1 MDVSCATWTTIKRI
15 NDLCIAWR
23 KGLRRVWRLPNPT
36 NGDILA
42 VISGSI
48 PVFDELCRRF
58 LNFVFFRVCI
68 AVQIWLVFFVR
79 FGLQQACMKSFLG
92 RNARFCVIRFSLLSS
107 DVGMYKWEK
116 NSFDKNVSQCLS
128 WQLLV
133 GLWIVFALCMKL
145 LLLERV
151 GLCLEIMTS
160 LEERWMKLFHS

>member
-1 MDVSCATWTTIKRI
+1 
-15 NDLCIAWR
+15 
-23 KGLRRVWRLPNPT
+23 
-36 NGDILA
+36 
-42 VISGSI
+42 
-48 PVFDELCRRF
+48 
-58 LNFVFFRVCI
+58 
-68 AVQIWLVFFVR
+68 
-79 FGLQQACMKSFLG
+79 MKSFLG

-116 NSFDKNVSQCLS
+116 NSFDKNVSLCLS